1 MCRAKTPPPSRLCYP
16 SWFGLLVLETFLSLL
31 TKFGLLLDIWDE
43 EKVRL
48 VVGILVRIMNYDDE
62 QVQIA
67 ALRAVSNLAVQ
78 PDDLTKMLLDLLSN
92 DVSSLL

>member
-1 MCRAKTPPPSRLCYP
+1 
-16 SWFGLLVLETFLSLL
+16 L